1 MNFYY
6 NSCFCVSQV
15 SSTDPFGSRIS
26 KSVFCS
32 VFEILI
38 PLSGLILYLV
48 LQLGAG
54 VARLAWDNEA
64 QSPCRCCPCLT
75 ASQLGLKAL
84 QFGLLR
90 NVLGPLKWFCTETL
104 KISQCSTGT
113 PLGCF
118 IKTGICQWSCALVQF
133 TPHLVFCSCRMSHL
147 IFRTVLYSGQ
157 FSSCQLCKMHLAKT
171 KYKCQSR
178 HVHPWTG
185 LRLIYRSFLQSHFD
199 TL

>member
-1 MNFYY
+1 MLDIIVFCFWQPSSFLPIQFLSFSFLKEYLAKQKLWLIDDVHGTLEIKMNFYY

-38 PLSGLILYLV
+38 PLSGLIFYLV

-104 KISQCSTGT
+104 KIS
-113 PLGCF
+113 
-118 IKTGICQWSCALVQF
+118 
-133 TPHLVFCSCRMSHL
+133 
-147 IFRTVLYSGQ
+147 
-157 FSSCQLCKMHLAKT
+157 
-171 KYKCQSR
+171 
-178 HVHPWTG
+178 
-185 LRLIYRSFLQSHFD
+185 
-199 TL
+199 